1 MFLSNAIKYYKYI
14 LATLRRDAVG
24 AYSAQAALFLIISF
38 FPFVM
43 LLISLSQ
50 FILPWDEREMLE
62 IITRFLPETISDW
75 GRDIVLELY
84 TKSSGALISV
94 SAVTTLWAASKGVH
108 VLIKGYDVVYE
119 VENPRNYFWQRGIS
133 LLFTIVL
140 LLAIIITVTLI
151 IFGGTIYDFFLSAW
165 PFLKDLKFIVNLV
178 RSLIAPALLTV
189 IFTALFTFFPRRKT
203 KFRKEL
209 PGALFSA
216 VGWWGFSY
224 LFSFYIDN
232 FSSFSYLYGSITAV
246 VLFMLWMYVC
256 MYITF
261 IGAEINMFLRYGMIA
276 DVINEI
282 KNKKK

>member
-1 MFLSNAIKYYKYI
+1 M
-14 LATLRRDAVG
+14 ATLRRDAVG

-38 FPFVM
+38 FPFIM

-62 IITRFLPETISDW
+62 IITRFLPETISEW
-75 GRDIVLELY
+75 GKGVVLDIY
-84 TKSSGALISV
+84 SKSSSTLISV
-94 SAVTTLWAASKGVH
+94 SALTALWAASKGVH

-119 VENPRNYFWQRGIS
+119 VDSPRNYFWQRGIS

-165 PFLKDLKFIVNLV
+165 PFLKDLKFVVMLIRMLV
-178 RSLIAPALLTV
+178 APALLTL

-203 KFRKEL
+203 KFRKEF
-209 PGALFSA
+209 PGACFSA

-246 VLFMLWMYVC
+246 ALFMLWLYVC

-276 DVINEI
+276 DVINERRSK
-282 KNKKK
+282 KNP